1 MRRKKKSGAGKMIA
15 AVVVVVILLCGIFA
29 IMKNLASP
37 ASADNKAG
45 NKEGNSAKATEA
57 STEAPDN
64 SVPMTGLKVTAPAT
78 TIRVGQT
85 MQLKISH
92 EPSNATNTKLKWS
105 CSKDGMV
112 TVTKDGVLKPGK
124 NAGKNTV
131 KVTATATDGS
141 KLSASFDLRIYP
153 AIDPSKPMVAITFD
167 DGPSYNTIKIV
178 NTLVK
183 YDSKATFFLVGN
195 QIEKYAKTMDV
206 LVKNGMDIGNH
217 TYSHKEL
224 TKLRDKEILK
234 EIDLTNEVI
243 YNKTGIKPM
252 FLRPSYGA
260 MNKRIKKLSTMPI
273 IVWNIDT
280 LDWKYHNSNKIKD
293 KILKYVSDGDII
305 LMHDTYVATLNAV
318 EMVIPELKKQGYKI
332 VSVNEL
338 FKYKGVKPKLGIGY
352 GYVGGRNE

>member
-1 MRRKKKSGAGKMIA
+1 MIKRKHLLIIIFLVLIILFLFVFCSLINKHDVINKIIKKEENTYSYLINYPYFNNDKVDNYVDNYLNERINTI
-15 AVVVVVILLCGIFA
+15 ILDNGDLFIDYDYNIKDNNIF
-29 IMKNLASP
+29 IKFY
-37 ASADNKAG
+37 
-45 NKEGNSAKATEA
+45 EY
-57 STEAPDN
+57 
-64 SVPMTGLKVTAPAT
+64 V
-78 TIRVGQT
+78 
-85 MQLKISH
+85 
-92 EPSNATNTKLKWS
+92 TKLNTIKENIYEINYDYELDHII
-105 CSKDGMV
+105 KKRVFEEDNYDILNY
-112 TVTKDGVLKPGK
+112 TKSD
-124 NAGKNTV
+124 
-131 KVTATATDGS
+131 
-141 KLSASFDLRIYP
+141 KL
-153 AIDPSKPMVAITFD
+153 VAFTFD

-195 QIEKYAKTMDV
+195 KIEKYAKTMDV

-243 YNKTGIKPM
+243 YNQTGIKPM

-305 LMHDTYVATLNAV
+305 LMHDTYVATLNAI

-332 VSVNEL
+332 VSVSEL

>member
-1 MRRKKKSGAGKMIA
+1 MIKRKHLLIIIFLVLIILFLFVFCSLINKHDVINKIIKKEENTYSYLINYPYFNNDR
-15 AVVVVVILLCGIFA
+15 VDNYVDNYLSERINTIILDNGDLFIDYDYNIKDNNIF
-29 IMKNLASP
+29 IKFY
-37 ASADNKAG
+37 
-45 NKEGNSAKATEA
+45 EY
-57 STEAPDN
+57 
-64 SVPMTGLKVTAPAT
+64 V
-78 TIRVGQT
+78 
-85 MQLKISH
+85 
-92 EPSNATNTKLKWS
+92 TKLNTIKENIYEINYDYELDHII
-105 CSKDGMV
+105 KKRVFEEDNYDILNY
-112 TVTKDGVLKPGK
+112 TKSDK
-124 NAGKNTV
+124 
-131 KVTATATDGS
+131 
-141 KLSASFDLRIYP
+141 
-153 AIDPSKPMVAITFD
+153 MVAFTFD

-332 VSVNEL
+332 VSVSEL

>member
-1 MRRKKKSGAGKMIA
+1 MIKRKHLLIIIFLVLIILFLFVFCSLINKHDVINKIIKKEENTYSYLINYPYFNNDKVDNYVDNYLSERINTI
-15 AVVVVVILLCGIFA
+15 ILDNGDLFIDYDYNIKDNNIF
-29 IMKNLASP
+29 IKFY
-37 ASADNKAG
+37 
-45 NKEGNSAKATEA
+45 EY
-57 STEAPDN
+57 
-64 SVPMTGLKVTAPAT
+64 V
-78 TIRVGQT
+78 
-85 MQLKISH
+85 
-92 EPSNATNTKLKWS
+92 TKLNTIKENIYEINYDYELDHII
-105 CSKDGMV
+105 KKRVFEEDNYDILNY
-112 TVTKDGVLKPGK
+112 TKSDK
-124 NAGKNTV
+124 
-131 KVTATATDGS
+131 
-141 KLSASFDLRIYP
+141 
-153 AIDPSKPMVAITFD
+153 MVAFTFD

-195 QIEKYAKTMDV
+195 QIEKYTKTMDV

-332 VSVNEL
+332 VSVSEL

>member
-1 MRRKKKSGAGKMIA
+1 MIKRKHLLIIIFLVLIILFLFVFCSLINKHDVINKIIKKEENTYSYLINYPYFNNNKVDNYVDNYLSERINTI
-15 AVVVVVILLCGIFA
+15 ILDNGDLFIDYDYNIKDNNIF
-29 IMKNLASP
+29 IKFY
-37 ASADNKAG
+37 
-45 NKEGNSAKATEA
+45 EY
-57 STEAPDN
+57 
-64 SVPMTGLKVTAPAT
+64 V
-78 TIRVGQT
+78 
-85 MQLKISH
+85 
-92 EPSNATNTKLKWS
+92 TKLNTIKENIYEINYDYELDHII
-105 CSKDGMV
+105 KKRVFEEDNYDILNY
-112 TVTKDGVLKPGK
+112 TKSD
-124 NAGKNTV
+124 
-131 KVTATATDGS
+131 
-141 KLSASFDLRIYP
+141 KL
-153 AIDPSKPMVAITFD
+153 VAFTFD

-273 IVWNIDT
+273 IIWNIDT

-332 VSVNEL
+332 VSVSEL

>member
-1 MRRKKKSGAGKMIA
+1 MIKRKHLLIIIFLVLIILFLFVFCSLINKHDVINKIIKKEENTYSYLINYPYFNNDKVDNYVDNYLSERINTI
-15 AVVVVVILLCGIFA
+15 ILDNGDLFIDYDYNIKDNNIF
-29 IMKNLASP
+29 IKFY
-37 ASADNKAG
+37 
-45 NKEGNSAKATEA
+45 EY
-57 STEAPDN
+57 
-64 SVPMTGLKVTAPAT
+64 V
-78 TIRVGQT
+78 
-85 MQLKISH
+85 
-92 EPSNATNTKLKWS
+92 TKLNTIKENIYEINYDYELDHII
-105 CSKDGMV
+105 KKRVFEEDNYDILNY
-112 TVTKDGVLKPGK
+112 TKSD
-124 NAGKNTV
+124 
-131 KVTATATDGS
+131 
-141 KLSASFDLRIYP
+141 KL
-153 AIDPSKPMVAITFD
+153 VAFTFD

-195 QIEKYAKTMDV
+195 KIEKYAKTMDV

-224 TKLRDKEILK
+224 TKLSDKEILK

-332 VSVNEL
+332 VSVSEL

>member
-1 MRRKKKSGAGKMIA
+1 MIKRKHLLIIIFLVLIILFLFVFCSLINKHDVINKIIKKEENTYSYLINYPYFNNDKVDNYVDNYLSERINTI
-15 AVVVVVILLCGIFA
+15 ILDNGDLFIDYDYNIKDNNIF
-29 IMKNLASP
+29 IKFY
-37 ASADNKAG
+37 
-45 NKEGNSAKATEA
+45 EY
-57 STEAPDN
+57 
-64 SVPMTGLKVTAPAT
+64 V
-78 TIRVGQT
+78 
-85 MQLKISH
+85 
-92 EPSNATNTKLKWS
+92 TKLNTIKENIYEINYDYELDNII
-105 CSKDGMV
+105 KKRVFEEDNYDILNY
-112 TVTKDGVLKPGK
+112 TKSNK
-124 NAGKNTV
+124 
-131 KVTATATDGS
+131 
-141 KLSASFDLRIYP
+141 
-153 AIDPSKPMVAITFD
+153 MVAFTFD

-195 QIEKYAKTMDV
+195 KIEKYAKTMDV

>member
-1 MRRKKKSGAGKMIA
+1 MIKRKHLLIIIFLVLIILFLFVFCSLINKHDVINKIIKKEENTYSYLINYPYFNNNKVDNYVDNYLSERINTI
-15 AVVVVVILLCGIFA
+15 IL
-29 IMKNLASP
+29 
-37 ASADNKAG
+37 DNG
-45 NKEGNSAKATEA
+45 
-57 STEAPDN
+57 D
-64 SVPMTGLKVTAPAT
+64 LF
-78 TIRVGQT
+78 IDYDY
-85 MQLKISH
+85 
-92 EPSNATNTKLKWS
+92 NTKDNNIFIKFYEY
-105 CSKDGMV
+105 
-112 TVTKDGVLKPGK
+112 VTKL
-124 NAGKNTV
+124 NTI
-131 KVTATATDGS
+131 KEN
-141 KLSASFDLRIYP
+141 IYEINYDYELDNIIKKRVFEEDNYDILNYTKSDKII
-153 AIDPSKPMVAITFD
+153 AFTFD

-195 QIEKYAKTMDV
+195 KIEKYAKTMDV

-224 TKLRDKEILK
+224 TKLSDKEILK

-243 YNKTGIKPM
+243 YNQTGIKPM

-273 IVWNIDT
+273 IIWNIDT

-305 LMHDTYVATLNAV
+305 LMHDTYVATLNAI

-332 VSVNEL
+332 VSVSEL

>member
-1 MRRKKKSGAGKMIA
+1 MIKRKHLLIIIFLVLIILFLFVFCSLINKHDVINKIIKKEENTYSYLINYPYFNNDR
-15 AVVVVVILLCGIFA
+15 VDNYVDNYLSERINTIILDNGDLFIDYDYNIKDNNIF
-29 IMKNLASP
+29 IKFY
-37 ASADNKAG
+37 
-45 NKEGNSAKATEA
+45 EY
-57 STEAPDN
+57 
-64 SVPMTGLKVTAPAT
+64 V
-78 TIRVGQT
+78 
-85 MQLKISH
+85 
-92 EPSNATNTKLKWS
+92 TKLNTIKENIYEINYDYELDHII
-105 CSKDGMV
+105 KKRVFEEDNYDILNY
-112 TVTKDGVLKPGK
+112 TKSD
-124 NAGKNTV
+124 
-131 KVTATATDGS
+131 
-141 KLSASFDLRIYP
+141 KL
-153 AIDPSKPMVAITFD
+153 VAFTFD

-273 IVWNIDT
+273 IIWNIDT

-332 VSVNEL
+332 VSVSEL

>member
-1 MRRKKKSGAGKMIA
+1 MIKRKHLLIIIFLVLIILFLFVFCSLINKHDVINKIIKKEENTYSYLINYPYFNNDR
-15 AVVVVVILLCGIFA
+15 VDNYVDNYLSERINTIILDNGDLFIDYDYDIKDNNIF
-29 IMKNLASP
+29 IKFY
-37 ASADNKAG
+37 
-45 NKEGNSAKATEA
+45 EY
-57 STEAPDN
+57 
-64 SVPMTGLKVTAPAT
+64 V
-78 TIRVGQT
+78 
-85 MQLKISH
+85 
-92 EPSNATNTKLKWS
+92 TKLNTIKENIYEINYDYELDNII
-105 CSKDGMV
+105 KKRVFEEDNYDILNY
-112 TVTKDGVLKPGK
+112 TKSD
-124 NAGKNTV
+124 
-131 KVTATATDGS
+131 
-141 KLSASFDLRIYP
+141 KL
-153 AIDPSKPMVAITFD
+153 VAFTFD

-195 QIEKYAKTMDV
+195 QVEKYAKTMDV

-332 VSVNEL
+332 VSVSEL

>member
-1 MRRKKKSGAGKMIA
+1 MFVFCSLINKHDVINKIIKKEENTYSYLINYPYFNNDKVDNYVDNYLSERINTI
-15 AVVVVVILLCGIFA
+15 ILDNGDLFIDYDYNIKDNNIF
-29 IMKNLASP
+29 IKFY
-37 ASADNKAG
+37 
-45 NKEGNSAKATEA
+45 EY
-57 STEAPDN
+57 
-64 SVPMTGLKVTAPAT
+64 V
-78 TIRVGQT
+78 
-85 MQLKISH
+85 
-92 EPSNATNTKLKWS
+92 TKLNTIKENIYEINYDYELDHII
-105 CSKDGMV
+105 KKRVFEEDNYDILNY
-112 TVTKDGVLKPGK
+112 TKSNK
-124 NAGKNTV
+124 
-131 KVTATATDGS
+131 
-141 KLSASFDLRIYP
+141 
-153 AIDPSKPMVAITFD
+153 MVAFTFD

-195 QIEKYAKTMDV
+195 KIEKYAKTMDV

-332 VSVNEL
+332 VSVSEL

>member
-1 MRRKKKSGAGKMIA
+1 MIKRKHLLIIIFLVLIILFLFVFCSLINKHDVINKIIKKEENTYSYLINYPYFNNDKVDNYVDNYLSESINTI
-15 AVVVVVILLCGIFA
+15 ILDNGDLFIDYDYDIKDNNIF
-29 IMKNLASP
+29 IKFY
-37 ASADNKAG
+37 
-45 NKEGNSAKATEA
+45 EY
-57 STEAPDN
+57 
-64 SVPMTGLKVTAPAT
+64 V
-78 TIRVGQT
+78 
-85 MQLKISH
+85 
-92 EPSNATNTKLKWS
+92 TKLNTIKENIYEINYDYELDHII
-105 CSKDGMV
+105 KKRVFKEDNYDILNY
-112 TVTKDGVLKPGK
+112 TKSD
-124 NAGKNTV
+124 
-131 KVTATATDGS
+131 
-141 KLSASFDLRIYP
+141 KL
-153 AIDPSKPMVAITFD
+153 VAFTFD

-273 IVWNIDT
+273 IIWNIDT

-332 VSVNEL
+332 VSVSEL

>member
-1 MRRKKKSGAGKMIA
+1 MIKRKHLLIIIFLVLIILFLFVFCSLINKHDVINKIIKKEENTYSYLINYPYFNNDKVDNYVDNYLSERINTI
-15 AVVVVVILLCGIFA
+15 ILDNGDLFIDYDYNIKDNNIF
-29 IMKNLASP
+29 IKFY
-37 ASADNKAG
+37 
-45 NKEGNSAKATEA
+45 EY
-57 STEAPDN
+57 
-64 SVPMTGLKVTAPAT
+64 V
-78 TIRVGQT
+78 
-85 MQLKISH
+85 
-92 EPSNATNTKLKWS
+92 TKLNTIKENVYEINYDYELDHII
-105 CSKDGMV
+105 KKRVFEEDNYDILNY
-112 TVTKDGVLKPGK
+112 TKSD
-124 NAGKNTV
+124 
-131 KVTATATDGS
+131 
-141 KLSASFDLRIYP
+141 KL
-153 AIDPSKPMVAITFD
+153 VAFTFD

-195 QIEKYAKTMDV
+195 QIEKYTKTMDV

-273 IVWNIDT
+273 IIWNIDT

-332 VSVNEL
+332 VSVSEL

>member
-1 MRRKKKSGAGKMIA
+1 MINRKHLLIIIFLVLIILFLFVFCSLSNKHDVINKIIKKEENTYSYLINYPYFNNDKVDNYVDNYLSERINTI
-15 AVVVVVILLCGIFA
+15 ILDNGDLFIDYDYDIKDNNIF
-29 IMKNLASP
+29 IKFY
-37 ASADNKAG
+37 
-45 NKEGNSAKATEA
+45 EY
-57 STEAPDN
+57 
-64 SVPMTGLKVTAPAT
+64 V
-78 TIRVGQT
+78 
-85 MQLKISH
+85 
-92 EPSNATNTKLKWS
+92 TKLNIIKENIYEINYDYELDNII
-105 CSKDGMV
+105 KKRVFEEDNYDILNY
-112 TVTKDGVLKPGK
+112 TKSDK
-124 NAGKNTV
+124 
-131 KVTATATDGS
+131 
-141 KLSASFDLRIYP
+141 
-153 AIDPSKPMVAITFD
+153 MVAFTFD

-195 QIEKYAKTMDV
+195 KIEKYAKTMDV

-224 TKLRDKEILK
+224 TKLSDKEILK

-273 IVWNIDT
+273 IIWNIDT

-305 LMHDTYVATLNAV
+305 LMHDTYVATSNAV

-332 VSVNEL
+332 VSVSEL
-338 FKYKGVKPKLGIGY
+338 FKYKRVKPKLGIGY
-352 GYVGGRNE
+352 GYVGGCNE

>member
-1 MRRKKKSGAGKMIA
+1 MIKRKHLLIIIFLVLIILFLFVFCSLINKHDVINKIIKKEENTYSYLINYPYFNNDKVDNYVDNYLSERINTI
-15 AVVVVVILLCGIFA
+15 ILDNGDLFIDYDYNIKDNNIF
-29 IMKNLASP
+29 IKFY
-37 ASADNKAG
+37 
-45 NKEGNSAKATEA
+45 EY
-57 STEAPDN
+57 
-64 SVPMTGLKVTAPAT
+64 V
-78 TIRVGQT
+78 
-85 MQLKISH
+85 
-92 EPSNATNTKLKWS
+92 TKLNTIKENIYEINYDYELDHII
-105 CSKDGMV
+105 KKRVFEEDNYDILNY
-112 TVTKDGVLKPGK
+112 TKSDK
-124 NAGKNTV
+124 
-131 KVTATATDGS
+131 
-141 KLSASFDLRIYP
+141 
-153 AIDPSKPMVAITFD
+153 MVAFTFD

-332 VSVNEL
+332 VSVSEL

>member
-1 MRRKKKSGAGKMIA
+1 MIKRKHLLIIIFLVLIILFLFVFCSLINKHDVINKIIKKEENTYSYLINYPYFNNDKVDNYVDNYLSERINTI
-15 AVVVVVILLCGIFA
+15 ILDNGDLFIDYDYNIKDNNIF
-29 IMKNLASP
+29 IKFY
-37 ASADNKAG
+37 
-45 NKEGNSAKATEA
+45 EY
-57 STEAPDN
+57 
-64 SVPMTGLKVTAPAT
+64 V
-78 TIRVGQT
+78 
-85 MQLKISH
+85 
-92 EPSNATNTKLKWS
+92 TKLNTIKENIYEINYDYELDHII
-105 CSKDGMV
+105 KKRVFEEDNYDILNY
-112 TVTKDGVLKPGK
+112 TKSNK
-124 NAGKNTV
+124 
-131 KVTATATDGS
+131 
-141 KLSASFDLRIYP
+141 
-153 AIDPSKPMVAITFD
+153 MVAFTFD

-195 QIEKYAKTMDV
+195 KIEKYAKTMDV

-332 VSVNEL
+332 VSVSEL

>member
-1 MRRKKKSGAGKMIA
+1 MFVFCSLINKHDVINKIIKKEENTYSYLINYPYFNNDR
-15 AVVVVVILLCGIFA
+15 VDNYVDNYLSERINTIILDNGDLFIDYDYNIKDNNIF
-29 IMKNLASP
+29 IKFY
-37 ASADNKAG
+37 
-45 NKEGNSAKATEA
+45 EY
-57 STEAPDN
+57 
-64 SVPMTGLKVTAPAT
+64 V
-78 TIRVGQT
+78 
-85 MQLKISH
+85 
-92 EPSNATNTKLKWS
+92 TKLNTIKENIYEINYDYELDNII
-105 CSKDGMV
+105 KKRVFEEDNYDILNY
-112 TVTKDGVLKPGK
+112 TKSD
-124 NAGKNTV
+124 
-131 KVTATATDGS
+131 
-141 KLSASFDLRIYP
+141 KL
-153 AIDPSKPMVAITFD
+153 VAFTFD

-273 IVWNIDT
+273 IIWNIDT

-332 VSVNEL
+332 VSVSEL

>member
-1 MRRKKKSGAGKMIA
+1 MIKRKHLLIIIFLVLIILFLFVFCSLINKHDVINKIIKKEENTYSYLINYPYFNNDR
-15 AVVVVVILLCGIFA
+15 VDNYVDNYLSERINTIILDNGDLFIDYDYDIKDNNIF
-29 IMKNLASP
+29 IKFY
-37 ASADNKAG
+37 
-45 NKEGNSAKATEA
+45 EY
-57 STEAPDN
+57 
-64 SVPMTGLKVTAPAT
+64 V
-78 TIRVGQT
+78 
-85 MQLKISH
+85 
-92 EPSNATNTKLKWS
+92 TKLNTIKENIYEINYDYELDHII
-105 CSKDGMV
+105 KKRVFEEDNYDILNY
-112 TVTKDGVLKPGK
+112 TKSD
-124 NAGKNTV
+124 
-131 KVTATATDGS
+131 
-141 KLSASFDLRIYP
+141 KL
-153 AIDPSKPMVAITFD
+153 VAFTFD

-273 IVWNIDT
+273 IIWNIDT

-332 VSVNEL
+332 VSVSEL

>member
-1 MRRKKKSGAGKMIA
+1 MIKRKHLLIIIFLVLIILFLFVFCSLINKHDVINKIIKKEENTYSYLINYPYFNNNKVDNYVDNYLSERINTI
-15 AVVVVVILLCGIFA
+15 ILDNGDLFIDYDYNIKDNNIF
-29 IMKNLASP
+29 IKFY
-37 ASADNKAG
+37 
-45 NKEGNSAKATEA
+45 EY
-57 STEAPDN
+57 
-64 SVPMTGLKVTAPAT
+64 V
-78 TIRVGQT
+78 
-85 MQLKISH
+85 
-92 EPSNATNTKLKWS
+92 TKLNTIKENIYEINYDYELDNII
-105 CSKDGMV
+105 KKRVFEEDNYDILNY
-112 TVTKDGVLKPGK
+112 TKSD
-124 NAGKNTV
+124 
-131 KVTATATDGS
+131 
-141 KLSASFDLRIYP
+141 KL
-153 AIDPSKPMVAITFD
+153 VAFTFD

-195 QIEKYAKTMDV
+195 QIEKYTKTMDV

-332 VSVNEL
+332 VSVSEL

>member
-1 MRRKKKSGAGKMIA
+1 MIKRKHLLIIIFLVLIILFLFVFCSLINKHDVINKIIKKEENTYSYLINYPYFNNDKVDNYVDNYLSERINTI
-15 AVVVVVILLCGIFA
+15 ILDNGDLFIDYDYNIKDNNIF
-29 IMKNLASP
+29 IKFY
-37 ASADNKAG
+37 
-45 NKEGNSAKATEA
+45 EY
-57 STEAPDN
+57 
-64 SVPMTGLKVTAPAT
+64 V
-78 TIRVGQT
+78 
-85 MQLKISH
+85 
-92 EPSNATNTKLKWS
+92 TKLNTIKENIYEINYDYELDHII
-105 CSKDGMV
+105 KKRVFEEDNYDILNY
-112 TVTKDGVLKPGK
+112 TKSDK
-124 NAGKNTV
+124 
-131 KVTATATDGS
+131 
-141 KLSASFDLRIYP
+141 
-153 AIDPSKPMVAITFD
+153 MVAFTFD

-195 QIEKYAKTMDV
+195 QVEKYAKTMDV

-332 VSVNEL
+332 VSVSEL

>member
-1 MRRKKKSGAGKMIA
+1 MIKRKHLLIIIFLVLIILFLFVFCSLINKHDVINKIIKKEENTYSYLINYPYFNNDR
-15 AVVVVVILLCGIFA
+15 VDNYVDNYLSERINTIILDNGDLFIDYDYNIKDNNIF
-29 IMKNLASP
+29 IKFY
-37 ASADNKAG
+37 
-45 NKEGNSAKATEA
+45 EY
-57 STEAPDN
+57 
-64 SVPMTGLKVTAPAT
+64 V
-78 TIRVGQT
+78 
-85 MQLKISH
+85 
-92 EPSNATNTKLKWS
+92 TKLNTIKENIYEINYDYELDNII
-105 CSKDGMV
+105 KKRVFEEDNYDILNY
-112 TVTKDGVLKPGK
+112 TKSDK
-124 NAGKNTV
+124 
-131 KVTATATDGS
+131 
-141 KLSASFDLRIYP
+141 
-153 AIDPSKPMVAITFD
+153 MVAFTFD

-332 VSVNEL
+332 VSVSEL

>member
-1 MRRKKKSGAGKMIA
+1 MIKRKHLLIIIFLVLIILFLFVFCSLINKHDVINKIIKKEENTYSYLINYPYFNNDKVDNYVDNYLSERINTI
-15 AVVVVVILLCGIFA
+15 ILDNGDLFIDYDYNIKDNNIF
-29 IMKNLASP
+29 IKFY
-37 ASADNKAG
+37 
-45 NKEGNSAKATEA
+45 EY
-57 STEAPDN
+57 
-64 SVPMTGLKVTAPAT
+64 V
-78 TIRVGQT
+78 
-85 MQLKISH
+85 
-92 EPSNATNTKLKWS
+92 TKLNTIKENIYEINYDYELDNII
-105 CSKDGMV
+105 KKRVFEEDNYDILNY
-112 TVTKDGVLKPGK
+112 TKSD
-124 NAGKNTV
+124 
-131 KVTATATDGS
+131 
-141 KLSASFDLRIYP
+141 KL
-153 AIDPSKPMVAITFD
+153 VAFTFD

-273 IVWNIDT
+273 IIWNIDT

-332 VSVNEL
+332 VSVSEL

>member
-1 MRRKKKSGAGKMIA
+1 MIKRKHLLIIIFLVLIILFLFVFCSLINKHDVINKIIKKEENTYSYLINYPYFNNDKVDNYVDNYLSERINTI
-15 AVVVVVILLCGIFA
+15 ILDNGDLFIDYDYNIKDNNIF
-29 IMKNLASP
+29 IKFY
-37 ASADNKAG
+37 
-45 NKEGNSAKATEA
+45 EY
-57 STEAPDN
+57 
-64 SVPMTGLKVTAPAT
+64 V
-78 TIRVGQT
+78 
-85 MQLKISH
+85 
-92 EPSNATNTKLKWS
+92 TKLNTIKENIYEINYDYELDHII
-105 CSKDGMV
+105 KKRVFEEDNYDILNY
-112 TVTKDGVLKPGK
+112 TKSDK
-124 NAGKNTV
+124 
-131 KVTATATDGS
+131 
-141 KLSASFDLRIYP
+141 
-153 AIDPSKPMVAITFD
+153 MVAFTFD

-273 IVWNIDT
+273 IIWNIDT

-332 VSVNEL
+332 VSVSEL

>member
-1 MRRKKKSGAGKMIA
+1 MIKRKHLLIIIFLVLIILFLFVFCSLINKHDVINKIIKKEENTYSYLINYPYFNNNKVDNYVDNYLSERINTI
-15 AVVVVVILLCGIFA
+15 ILDNGDLFIDYDYNIKDNNIF
-29 IMKNLASP
+29 IKFY
-37 ASADNKAG
+37 
-45 NKEGNSAKATEA
+45 EY
-57 STEAPDN
+57 
-64 SVPMTGLKVTAPAT
+64 V
-78 TIRVGQT
+78 
-85 MQLKISH
+85 
-92 EPSNATNTKLKWS
+92 TKLNTIKENIYEINYDYELDNII
-105 CSKDGMV
+105 KKRVFEEDNYDILNY
-112 TVTKDGVLKPGK
+112 TKSDKII
-124 NAGKNTV
+124 A
-131 KVTATATDGS
+131 
-141 KLSASFDLRIYP
+141 F
-153 AIDPSKPMVAITFD
+153 TFD

-195 QIEKYAKTMDV
+195 KIEKYAKTMDV

-224 TKLRDKEILK
+224 TKLNDKEILK

-273 IVWNIDT
+273 IIWNIDT

-305 LMHDTYVATLNAV
+305 LMHDTYVATLNAI

-332 VSVNEL
+332 VSVSEL

>member
-1 MRRKKKSGAGKMIA
+1 MFVFCSLINKHDVINKIIKKEENTYSYLINYPYFNNDR
-15 AVVVVVILLCGIFA
+15 VDNYVDNYLNERINTIILDNGDLFIDYDYNIKDNNIF
-29 IMKNLASP
+29 IKFY
-37 ASADNKAG
+37 
-45 NKEGNSAKATEA
+45 EY
-57 STEAPDN
+57 
-64 SVPMTGLKVTAPAT
+64 V
-78 TIRVGQT
+78 
-85 MQLKISH
+85 
-92 EPSNATNTKLKWS
+92 TKLNTIKENIYEINYDYELDHII
-105 CSKDGMV
+105 KKRVFEEDNYDILNY
-112 TVTKDGVLKPGK
+112 TKSDK
-124 NAGKNTV
+124 
-131 KVTATATDGS
+131 
-141 KLSASFDLRIYP
+141 
-153 AIDPSKPMVAITFD
+153 MVAFTFD

-332 VSVNEL
+332 VSVSEL

>member
-1 MRRKKKSGAGKMIA
+1 MIKRKHLLIIIFLVLIILFLFVFCSLINKHDVINKIIKKEENTYSYLINYPYFNNDKVDNYVDNYLSERINTI
-15 AVVVVVILLCGIFA
+15 ILDNGDLFIDYDYNIKDNNIF
-29 IMKNLASP
+29 IKFY
-37 ASADNKAG
+37 
-45 NKEGNSAKATEA
+45 EY
-57 STEAPDN
+57 
-64 SVPMTGLKVTAPAT
+64 V
-78 TIRVGQT
+78 
-85 MQLKISH
+85 
-92 EPSNATNTKLKWS
+92 TKLNTIKENIYEINYDYELDHII
-105 CSKDGMV
+105 KKRVFEEDNYDILNY
-112 TVTKDGVLKPGK
+112 TKSDK
-124 NAGKNTV
+124 
-131 KVTATATDGS
+131 
-141 KLSASFDLRIYP
+141 
-153 AIDPSKPMVAITFD
+153 MVAFTFD

-195 QIEKYAKTMDV
+195 QVEKYAKTMDV

-332 VSVNEL
+332 VSISEL

>member
-1 MRRKKKSGAGKMIA
+1 MFVFCSLINKHDVINKIIKKEENTYSYLINYPYFNNDR
-15 AVVVVVILLCGIFA
+15 VDNYVDNYLSERINTIILDNGDLFIDYDYNIKDNNIF
-29 IMKNLASP
+29 IKFY
-37 ASADNKAG
+37 
-45 NKEGNSAKATEA
+45 EY
-57 STEAPDN
+57 
-64 SVPMTGLKVTAPAT
+64 V
-78 TIRVGQT
+78 
-85 MQLKISH
+85 
-92 EPSNATNTKLKWS
+92 TKLNTIKENIYEINYDYELDHII
-105 CSKDGMV
+105 KKRVFEEDNYDILNY
-112 TVTKDGVLKPGK
+112 TKSD
-124 NAGKNTV
+124 
-131 KVTATATDGS
+131 
-141 KLSASFDLRIYP
+141 KL
-153 AIDPSKPMVAITFD
+153 VAFTFD

-273 IVWNIDT
+273 IIWNIDT

-332 VSVNEL
+332 VSVSEL

>member
-1 MRRKKKSGAGKMIA
+1 MIKRKHLLIIIFLVLIILFLFVFCSLINKHDVINKIIKKEENTYSYLINYPYFNNNKVDNYVDHYLSERINTI
-15 AVVVVVILLCGIFA
+15 ILDNGDLFIDYDYDIKDNNIF
-29 IMKNLASP
+29 IKFY
-37 ASADNKAG
+37 
-45 NKEGNSAKATEA
+45 EY
-57 STEAPDN
+57 
-64 SVPMTGLKVTAPAT
+64 V
-78 TIRVGQT
+78 
-85 MQLKISH
+85 
-92 EPSNATNTKLKWS
+92 TKLNTIKENIYEINYDYELDHII
-105 CSKDGMV
+105 KKRVFEEDNYDILNY
-112 TVTKDGVLKPGK
+112 TKSD
-124 NAGKNTV
+124 
-131 KVTATATDGS
+131 
-141 KLSASFDLRIYP
+141 KL
-153 AIDPSKPMVAITFD
+153 VAFTFD

-332 VSVNEL
+332 VSVSEL

>member
-1 MRRKKKSGAGKMIA
+1 MIKRKHLLIIIFLVLIILFLFVFCSLINKHDVINKIIKKEENTYSYLINYPYFNNDKVDNYVDNYLSERINTI
-15 AVVVVVILLCGIFA
+15 ILDNGDLFIDYDYDIKDNNIF
-29 IMKNLASP
+29 IKFY
-37 ASADNKAG
+37 
-45 NKEGNSAKATEA
+45 EY
-57 STEAPDN
+57 
-64 SVPMTGLKVTAPAT
+64 V
-78 TIRVGQT
+78 
-85 MQLKISH
+85 
-92 EPSNATNTKLKWS
+92 TKLNTIKENIYEINYDYELDNII
-105 CSKDGMV
+105 KKRVFEEDNYDILNY
-112 TVTKDGVLKPGK
+112 TKSDK
-124 NAGKNTV
+124 
-131 KVTATATDGS
+131 
-141 KLSASFDLRIYP
+141 
-153 AIDPSKPMVAITFD
+153 MVAFTFD

-195 QIEKYAKTMDV
+195 KIEKYAKTMDV

-273 IVWNIDT
+273 IIWNIDT

-305 LMHDTYVATLNAV
+305 LMHDTYVATLNAI

-332 VSVNEL
+332 VSVSEL

>member
-1 MRRKKKSGAGKMIA
+1 MIKRKHLLIIIFLVLIILFLFVFCSLINKHDVINKIIKKEENTYSYLINYPYFNNDR
-15 AVVVVVILLCGIFA
+15 VDNYVDNYLSERINTIILDNGDLFIDYDYDIKDNNIF
-29 IMKNLASP
+29 IKFY
-37 ASADNKAG
+37 
-45 NKEGNSAKATEA
+45 EY
-57 STEAPDN
+57 
-64 SVPMTGLKVTAPAT
+64 V
-78 TIRVGQT
+78 
-85 MQLKISH
+85 
-92 EPSNATNTKLKWS
+92 TKLNTIKENIYEINYDYELDHII
-105 CSKDGMV
+105 KKRVFEEDNYDILNY
-112 TVTKDGVLKPGK
+112 TKSD
-124 NAGKNTV
+124 
-131 KVTATATDGS
+131 
-141 KLSASFDLRIYP
+141 KL
-153 AIDPSKPMVAITFD
+153 VAFTFD

-195 QIEKYAKTMDV
+195 QIEKYTKTMDV

-332 VSVNEL
+332 VSVSEL

>member
-1 MRRKKKSGAGKMIA
+1 MIKRKHLLIIIFLVLIILFLFVFCSLINKHDVINKIIKKEENTYSYLINYPYFNNDR
-15 AVVVVVILLCGIFA
+15 VDNYVDNYLSERINTIILDNGDLFIDYDYNIKDNNIF
-29 IMKNLASP
+29 IKFY
-37 ASADNKAG
+37 
-45 NKEGNSAKATEA
+45 EY
-57 STEAPDN
+57 
-64 SVPMTGLKVTAPAT
+64 V
-78 TIRVGQT
+78 
-85 MQLKISH
+85 
-92 EPSNATNTKLKWS
+92 TKLNTIKENIYEINYDYELDNII
-105 CSKDGMV
+105 KKRVFEEDNYDILNY
-112 TVTKDGVLKPGK
+112 TKSD
-124 NAGKNTV
+124 
-131 KVTATATDGS
+131 
-141 KLSASFDLRIYP
+141 KL
-153 AIDPSKPMVAITFD
+153 VAFTFD

-273 IVWNIDT
+273 IIWNIDT

-332 VSVNEL
+332 VSVSEL

>member
-1 MRRKKKSGAGKMIA
+1 MIKRKHLLIIIFLVLIILFLFVFCSLINKHDVINKIIKKEENTYSYLINYPYFNNDKVDNYVDNYLSERINTI
-15 AVVVVVILLCGIFA
+15 ILDNGDLFIDYDYDIKDNNIF
-29 IMKNLASP
+29 IKFY
-37 ASADNKAG
+37 
-45 NKEGNSAKATEA
+45 EY
-57 STEAPDN
+57 
-64 SVPMTGLKVTAPAT
+64 V
-78 TIRVGQT
+78 
-85 MQLKISH
+85 
-92 EPSNATNTKLKWS
+92 TKLNTIKENIYEINYDYELDNII
-105 CSKDGMV
+105 KKRVFEEDNYDILNY
-112 TVTKDGVLKPGK
+112 TKSD
-124 NAGKNTV
+124 
-131 KVTATATDGS
+131 
-141 KLSASFDLRIYP
+141 KL
-153 AIDPSKPMVAITFD
+153 VAFTFD

-195 QIEKYAKTMDV
+195 QVEKYAKTMDV

-273 IVWNIDT
+273 IIWNIDT

-305 LMHDTYVATLNAV
+305 LMHDTYVATLNAI

-332 VSVNEL
+332 VSVSEL

>member
-1 MRRKKKSGAGKMIA
+1 MIKRKHLLIIIFLVLIILFLFVFCSLINKHDVINKIIKKEENTYSYLINYPYFNNDKVDNYVDNYLSERINTI
-15 AVVVVVILLCGIFA
+15 ILDNGDLFIDYDYNIKDNNIF
-29 IMKNLASP
+29 IKFY
-37 ASADNKAG
+37 
-45 NKEGNSAKATEA
+45 EY
-57 STEAPDN
+57 
-64 SVPMTGLKVTAPAT
+64 V
-78 TIRVGQT
+78 
-85 MQLKISH
+85 
-92 EPSNATNTKLKWS
+92 TKLNTIKENIYEINYDYELDNII
-105 CSKDGMV
+105 KKRVFEEDNYDILNY
-112 TVTKDGVLKPGK
+112 TKSD
-124 NAGKNTV
+124 
-131 KVTATATDGS
+131 
-141 KLSASFDLRIYP
+141 KL
-153 AIDPSKPMVAITFD
+153 VAFTFD

-224 TKLRDKEILK
+224 TKLSDKEILK

-332 VSVNEL
+332 VSVSEL

>member
-1 MRRKKKSGAGKMIA
+1 MIKRKHLLVIIFLVLIILFLFVFCSLINKHDVINKIIKKEENTYSYLINYPYFNNDKVDNYVDNYLSERINTI
-15 AVVVVVILLCGIFA
+15 ILDNGDLFIDYDYDIKDNNIF
-29 IMKNLASP
+29 IKFY
-37 ASADNKAG
+37 
-45 NKEGNSAKATEA
+45 EY
-57 STEAPDN
+57 
-64 SVPMTGLKVTAPAT
+64 V
-78 TIRVGQT
+78 
-85 MQLKISH
+85 
-92 EPSNATNTKLKWS
+92 TKLNTIKENIYEINYDYELDHII
-105 CSKDGMV
+105 KKRVFEEDNYDILNY
-112 TVTKDGVLKPGK
+112 TKSDK
-124 NAGKNTV
+124 
-131 KVTATATDGS
+131 
-141 KLSASFDLRIYP
+141 
-153 AIDPSKPMVAITFD
+153 MVAFTFD

-273 IVWNIDT
+273 IIWNIDT

-332 VSVNEL
+332 VSVSEL

>member
-1 MRRKKKSGAGKMIA
+1 MIKRKHLLIIIFLVLIILFLFVFCSLINKHDVINKIIKKEENTYSYLINYPYFNNDR
-15 AVVVVVILLCGIFA
+15 VDNYVDNYLSERINTIILDNGDLFIDYDYDIKDNNIF
-29 IMKNLASP
+29 IKFY
-37 ASADNKAG
+37 
-45 NKEGNSAKATEA
+45 EY
-57 STEAPDN
+57 
-64 SVPMTGLKVTAPAT
+64 V
-78 TIRVGQT
+78 
-85 MQLKISH
+85 
-92 EPSNATNTKLKWS
+92 TKLNTIKENIYEINYDYELDHII
-105 CSKDGMV
+105 KKRVFEEDNYDILNY
-112 TVTKDGVLKPGK
+112 TKSD
-124 NAGKNTV
+124 
-131 KVTATATDGS
+131 
-141 KLSASFDLRIYP
+141 KL
-153 AIDPSKPMVAITFD
+153 VAFTFD

-332 VSVNEL
+332 VSVSEL

>member
-1 MRRKKKSGAGKMIA
+1 MIKRKHLLIIIFLVLIILFLFVFCSLINKHDVINKIIKKEENTYSYLINYPYFNNDKVDNYVDNYLSERINTI
-15 AVVVVVILLCGIFA
+15 ILDNGDLFIDYDYNIKDNNIF
-29 IMKNLASP
+29 IKFY
-37 ASADNKAG
+37 
-45 NKEGNSAKATEA
+45 EY
-57 STEAPDN
+57 
-64 SVPMTGLKVTAPAT
+64 V
-78 TIRVGQT
+78 
-85 MQLKISH
+85 
-92 EPSNATNTKLKWS
+92 TKLNTIKENIYEINYDYELDNII
-105 CSKDGMV
+105 KKRVFEEDNYDILNY
-112 TVTKDGVLKPGK
+112 TKSDK
-124 NAGKNTV
+124 
-131 KVTATATDGS
+131 
-141 KLSASFDLRIYP
+141 
-153 AIDPSKPMVAITFD
+153 MVAFTFD

-195 QIEKYAKTMDV
+195 KIEKYAKTMDV

-273 IVWNIDT
+273 IIWNIDT

-332 VSVNEL
+332 VSVSEL

>member
-1 MRRKKKSGAGKMIA
+1 MIKRKHLLIIIFLVLIILFLFVFCSLINKHDVINKIIKKEENTYSYLINYPYFNNDR
-15 AVVVVVILLCGIFA
+15 VDNYVDNYLSERINTIILDNGDLFIDYDYNIKDNNIF
-29 IMKNLASP
+29 IKFY
-37 ASADNKAG
+37 
-45 NKEGNSAKATEA
+45 EY
-57 STEAPDN
+57 
-64 SVPMTGLKVTAPAT
+64 V
-78 TIRVGQT
+78 
-85 MQLKISH
+85 
-92 EPSNATNTKLKWS
+92 TKLNTIKENIYEINYDYELDNII
-105 CSKDGMV
+105 KKRVFEEDNYDILNY
-112 TVTKDGVLKPGK
+112 TKSDK
-124 NAGKNTV
+124 
-131 KVTATATDGS
+131 
-141 KLSASFDLRIYP
+141 
-153 AIDPSKPMVAITFD
+153 MVAFTFD

-234 EIDLTNEVI
+234 ELDLTNQVI

-332 VSVNEL
+332 VSVSEL

>member
-1 MRRKKKSGAGKMIA
+1 MIKRKHLLIIIFLVLIILFLFVFCSLINKHDVINKIIKKEENTYSYLINYPYFNNNKVDNYVDNYLSERINTI
-15 AVVVVVILLCGIFA
+15 ILDNGDLFIDYDYNIKDNNIF
-29 IMKNLASP
+29 IKFY
-37 ASADNKAG
+37 
-45 NKEGNSAKATEA
+45 EY
-57 STEAPDN
+57 
-64 SVPMTGLKVTAPAT
+64 V
-78 TIRVGQT
+78 
-85 MQLKISH
+85 
-92 EPSNATNTKLKWS
+92 TKLNTIKENIYEINYDYELDNII
-105 CSKDGMV
+105 KKRVFEEDNYDILNY
-112 TVTKDGVLKPGK
+112 TKSNK
-124 NAGKNTV
+124 
-131 KVTATATDGS
+131 
-141 KLSASFDLRIYP
+141 
-153 AIDPSKPMVAITFD
+153 MVAFTFD

-195 QIEKYAKTMDV
+195 QIEKYTKTMDV

-273 IVWNIDT
+273 IIWNIDT

-305 LMHDTYVATLNAV
+305 LMHDTYVATLNAI

-332 VSVNEL
+332 VSVSEL

>member
-1 MRRKKKSGAGKMIA
+1 MIKRKHLLIIIFLVLIILFLFVFCSLINKHDVINKIIKKEENTYSYLINYPYFNNDKVDNYVDNYLSERINTI
-15 AVVVVVILLCGIFA
+15 ILDNGDLFIDYDYNIKDNNIF
-29 IMKNLASP
+29 IKFY
-37 ASADNKAG
+37 
-45 NKEGNSAKATEA
+45 EY
-57 STEAPDN
+57 
-64 SVPMTGLKVTAPAT
+64 V
-78 TIRVGQT
+78 
-85 MQLKISH
+85 
-92 EPSNATNTKLKWS
+92 TKLNTIKENIYEINYDYELDHII
-105 CSKDGMV
+105 KKRVFEEDNYDILNY
-112 TVTKDGVLKPGK
+112 TKSDK
-124 NAGKNTV
+124 
-131 KVTATATDGS
+131 
-141 KLSASFDLRIYP
+141 
-153 AIDPSKPMVAITFD
+153 MVAFTFD

-243 YNKTGIKPM
+243 YNKTGIKPI

-332 VSVNEL
+332 VSVSEL

>member
-1 MRRKKKSGAGKMIA
+1 MIKRKHLLIIIFLVLIILFLFVFCSLINKHDVINKIIKKEENTYSYLINYPYFNNNKVDNYVDNYLSERINTI
-15 AVVVVVILLCGIFA
+15 ILDNGDLFIDYDYNIKDNNIF
-29 IMKNLASP
+29 IKFY
-37 ASADNKAG
+37 
-45 NKEGNSAKATEA
+45 EY
-57 STEAPDN
+57 
-64 SVPMTGLKVTAPAT
+64 V
-78 TIRVGQT
+78 
-85 MQLKISH
+85 
-92 EPSNATNTKLKWS
+92 TKLNTIKENIYEINYDYELDHII
-105 CSKDGMV
+105 KKRVFEEDNYDILNY
-112 TVTKDGVLKPGK
+112 TKSDKII
-124 NAGKNTV
+124 A
-131 KVTATATDGS
+131 
-141 KLSASFDLRIYP
+141 F
-153 AIDPSKPMVAITFD
+153 TFD

-195 QIEKYAKTMDV
+195 KIEKYAKTMDV

-224 TKLRDKEILK
+224 TKLSDKEILK

-273 IVWNIDT
+273 IIWNIDT

-332 VSVNEL
+332 VSVSEL

>member
-1 MRRKKKSGAGKMIA
+1 MIKRKHLLIIIFLVLIILFLFVFCSLINKHDVINKIIKKEENTYSYLINYPYFNNDKVDNYVDNYLSERINTI
-15 AVVVVVILLCGIFA
+15 ILDNGDLFIDYDYNIKDNNIF
-29 IMKNLASP
+29 IKFY
-37 ASADNKAG
+37 
-45 NKEGNSAKATEA
+45 EY
-57 STEAPDN
+57 
-64 SVPMTGLKVTAPAT
+64 V
-78 TIRVGQT
+78 
-85 MQLKISH
+85 
-92 EPSNATNTKLKWS
+92 TKLNTIKENIYEINYDYELDHII
-105 CSKDGMV
+105 KKRVFEEDNYDILNY
-112 TVTKDGVLKPGK
+112 TKSDK
-124 NAGKNTV
+124 
-131 KVTATATDGS
+131 
-141 KLSASFDLRIYP
+141 
-153 AIDPSKPMVAITFD
+153 MVAFTFD

-195 QIEKYAKTMDV
+195 QVEKYAKTMDV

-305 LMHDTYVATLNAV
+305 LMHDTYVATLNAI

-332 VSVNEL
+332 VSVSEL